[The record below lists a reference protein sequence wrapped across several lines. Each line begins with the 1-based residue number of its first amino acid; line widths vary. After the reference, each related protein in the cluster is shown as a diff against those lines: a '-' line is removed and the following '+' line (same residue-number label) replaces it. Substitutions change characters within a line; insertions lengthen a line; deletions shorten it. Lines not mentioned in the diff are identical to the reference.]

1 MPKGLGRG
9 LNAYFPD
16 ESKGDD
22 VQTIALKEMRPNP
35 YQPRKTF
42 DDHAIEELAQS
53 IDEHGILQPLLVRKS
68 IKGYDIIAGERRYRA
83 AKHAGLDE
91 VPVIVKTLDDKEMM
105 EIALIENLQ
114 REDLNPLEEAMA
126 YEKLQKHLKITQE
139 QLAKKVGKSR
149 PHVANHLRL
158 LQLPEVV
165 QTEISEQRLSMG
177 HGRALLGINH
187 EEQMPEAAYMVI
199 DRQLNVRQT
208 EQLVQEMNERNN
220 KPKRTKE
227 KAKPIFIREQE
238 HLLQTYFGTSVQ
250 IKKGKRKGKIEIEF
264 LSDEDLDRILSLLDQ
279 QEDGE

>member
-35 YQPRKTF
+35 YQPVKRLMIMPLKS
-42 DDHAIEELAQS
+42 LPSQLMNMGS
-53 IDEHGILQPLLVRKS
+53 LQPLLVRKS

>member
-139 QLAKKVGKSR
+139 QLAKK
-149 PHVANHLRL
+149 
-158 LQLPEVV
+158 
-165 QTEISEQRLSMG
+165 
-177 HGRALLGINH
+177 GR
-187 EEQMPEAAYMVI
+187 Q
-199 DRQLNVRQT
+199 
-208 EQLVQEMNERNN
+208 
-220 KPKRTKE
+220 KPSTCCE
-227 KAKPIFIREQE
+227 SPAPV
-238 HLLQTYFGTSVQ
+238 TAP
-250 IKKGKRKGKIEIEF
+250 
-264 LSDEDLDRILSLLDQ
+264 
-279 QEDGE
+279 